1 MQLYLLKR
9 MAALLYLFPVSPS
22 LMGEGFYQLFIA
34 KSNFLIMLNK
44 NNLFFLT
51 NNIEISSKILIS
63 MYFY

>member
-1 MQLYLLKR
+1 MQLYLSKR

-51 NNIEISSKILIS
+51 NNID
-63 MYFY
+63 